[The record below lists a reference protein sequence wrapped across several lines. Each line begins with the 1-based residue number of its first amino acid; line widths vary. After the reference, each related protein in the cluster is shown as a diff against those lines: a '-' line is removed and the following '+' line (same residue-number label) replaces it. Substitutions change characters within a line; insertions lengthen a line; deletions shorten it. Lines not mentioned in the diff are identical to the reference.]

1 MASNLIA
8 IAEAARLLG
17 VSVFTL
23 RRLADTGDLKSV
35 YVGARR
41 LIPMTE
47 IERIVAVG
55 VGRPRTRR
63 RKSLSQSER
72 GSR

>member
-8 IAEAARLLG
+8 MAEAARLLG
-17 VSVFTL
+17 VSVFTV
-23 RRLADTGDLKSV
+23 RRLAETGDVKSV

-41 LIPMTE
+41 LIPTTE

-63 RKSLSQSER
+63 RRIVAKSGGGTR
-72 GSR
+72 